1 MSGPQPYG
9 PGSPPPYQLPPG
21 YPPYQAGAMAPQP
34 YQRHVRQ
41 VGLPPPVA
49 VEMVAGTPYAV
60 AVIGVA
66 PTVSGPA
73 TASLVA
79 GVGSILVSLVVG
91 CFGLTG
97 AEPGWGALVAGA
109 FGVLAGLAGVAAV
122 VLGAIGSRRVRRSRG
137 AQRGR
142 GLAVSGI
149 TCGLLG
155 LLLTG
160 TAMALSVVL
169 TLGA

>member
-1 MSGPQPYG
+1 MSGPQRYELGPPSPYQ
-9 PGSPPPYQLPPG
+9 PPPPH
-21 YPPYQAGAMAPQP
+21 P
-34 YQRHVRQ
+34 YQRPVQQ

-49 VEMVAGTPYAV
+49 VEIVAGTPYAV
-60 AVIGVA
+60 AVVGVA

-73 TASLVA
+73 SASLVA

-91 CFGLTG
+91 CFGVTG

-109 FGVLAGLAGVAAV
+109 FAVLAGLAGVAAV

-137 AQRGR
+137 TQSGR

-155 LLLTG
+155 LALTG
-160 TAMALSVVL
+160 TAMALSVAL
-169 TLGA
+169 TSAR